1 MKSERLELRVT
12 PDWLAEVDEWRRRQP
27 KIPTRNEAVRRLV
40 QRALENDRESDS
52 ELERNS
58 LAEAS

>member
-12 PDWLAEVDEWRRRQP
+12 PDWLAEVDEWRRRQH